1 MLEIVKMLLEIG
13 VSDTAKDGIL
23 NHFINQAFKV
33 ALAYCNVTEFL
44 PEQDDTI
51 ADLAV
56 YFYKNRDSLGYK
68 QQVQGERS
76 VTFEGGGIPEFIKLA
91 LPLPKIKV
99 GC

>member
-1 MLEIVKMLLEIG
+1 MLEIAKMLLGIEA
-13 VSDTAKDGIL
+13 SDTSKDGIL
-23 NHFINQAFKV
+23 NHFISLALKT
-33 ALAYCNVTEFL
+33 ALAYCNVTELL
-44 PEQDDTI
+44 PEHDDTI

-68 QQVQGERS
+68 QQIQGDRS
-76 VTFEGGGIPEFIKLA
+76 VTFEGGGIPEYIRSA

>member
-1 MLEIVKMLLEIG
+1 MLEIAKMLLGIEAN
-13 VSDTAKDGIL
+13 DTSKDGIL
-23 NHFINQAFKV
+23 NHFISQALKS
-33 ALAYCNVTEFL
+33 ALAYCNVTELL
-44 PEQDDTI
+44 PQHDGTI

-68 QQVQGERS
+68 QQVQGDRS
-76 VTFEGGGIPEFIKLA
+76 VTFEGGGIPEYIKSA

>member
-1 MLEIVKMLLEIG
+1 MLEIVKMLLGIETYDI
-13 VSDTAKDGIL
+13 SKDDLL
-23 NHFINQAFKV
+23 NHFIKQASKT

-76 VTFEGGGIPEFIKLA
+76 VTFEGGGIPEFIKSA
-91 LPLPKIKV
+91 LPLPRIKV

>member
-1 MLEIVKMLLEIG
+1 MLELVKLLLGIETFDI
-13 VSDTAKDGIL
+13 SKDDLI
-23 NHFINQAFKV
+23 NHFINQASKI
-33 ALAYCNVTEFL
+33 ALVYCNVTEL
-44 PEQDDTI
+44 PSEHDDTI

-76 VTFEGGGIPEFIKLA
+76 VTFEGGGIPEFIKMA
-91 LPLPKIKV
+91 LPLPRIKV

>member
-1 MLEIVKMLLEIG
+1 MLEIVKMLLEIEA
-13 VSDTAKDGIL
+13 SDISKDGIL
-23 NHFINQAFKV
+23 NHFINQALKS
-33 ALAYCNVTEFL
+33 ALAYCNVTEL
-44 PEQDDTI
+44 LSEHDDTI

-68 QQVQGERS
+68 QQIHGERNI
-76 VTFEGGGIPEFIKLA
+76 TFEGGGIPVFIKSA

>member
-1 MLEIVKMLLEIG
+1 MLEIVKMLLGIEAN
-13 VSDTAKDGIL
+13 DTAKDGIL

-33 ALAYCNVTEFL
+33 ANSYCNVTEL
-44 PEQDDTI
+44 PPEHDDTI

-76 VTFEGGGIPEFIKLA
+76 VTFEGGGIPECIKSA

>member
-1 MLEIVKMLLEIG
+1 MLEIVKMLLSIET
-13 VSDTAKDGIL
+13 SDTSKDDLL
-23 NHFINQAFKV
+23 NHFINQALKS
-33 ALAYCNVTEFL
+33 ALAYCNVTELL
-44 PEQDDTI
+44 PEHDDTI

-68 QQVQGERS
+68 QQIQGDRS
-76 VTFEGGGIPEFIKLA
+76 VTFEGGGIPEYIKSA

>member
-1 MLEIVKMLLEIG
+1 MLELMKMLLGIEA
-13 VSDTAKDGIL
+13 SDISKDSIL
-23 NHFINQAFKV
+23 NHFINQALKT
-33 ALAYCNVTEFL
+33 ALAFCNVTELL
-44 PEQDDTI
+44 PEHDDTI

-68 QQVQGERS
+68 QQIQGERS
-76 VTFEGGGIPEFIKLA
+76 VTFEGGGIPEFIKSA

>member
-1 MLEIVKMLLEIG
+1 MLEIVKMLLSIETY
-13 VSDTAKDGIL
+13 DTSKDDLL
-23 NHFINQAFKV
+23 NHFINRAIKT
-33 ALAYCNVTEFL
+33 ALAYCNVTEL
-44 PEQDDTI
+44 SPEHDDTI

-76 VTFEGGGIPEFIKLA
+76 VTFEGGGIPEYIKSA